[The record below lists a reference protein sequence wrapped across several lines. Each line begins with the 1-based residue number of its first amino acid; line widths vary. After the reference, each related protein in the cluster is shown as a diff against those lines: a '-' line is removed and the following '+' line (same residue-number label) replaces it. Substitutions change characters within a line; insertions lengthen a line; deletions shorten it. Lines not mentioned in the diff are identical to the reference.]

1 MSIRGGASMAIERA
15 RSIGCTAMQVFVKNN
30 MQWFARP
37 LTREEIRA
45 FLNHVQRGELLSV
58 FGHANYLI
66 NLAATNPQF
75 HANSIRALAEE
86 LVRADQLELP
96 FLVLHPGAHLGAGEE
111 AGLKKIA
118 DSVDEVFRKIPKV
131 KTKIALEI
139 TAGQG
144 SCIGHRFEH
153 LAHII
158 ANVREPERLRVC
170 LDTAHLFAAGYDI
183 SSESGVKKT
192 FHEFDRVIGRD
203 RLVAIHV
210 NDSKT
215 GRGSRVDR
223 HEHIGKG
230 RIGLD
235 AFRFIMQSPRFRKIP
250 KVLETPKGK
259 DLAEDV
265 INLKTLR
272 RLANQRLG
280 QGVILSGAKWSRRI
294 PQALAESNSPGS
306 LDFARDDGAELFDQ
320 PDRERIPIELSF
332 AGLNRCDDDQH
343 GVRHP
348 ERYQDWN
355 SDQEDAENRGDRV
368 VNQHRDLEIER
379 FLSVRVDLRGVA
391 AFYQPDSKRAENVT
405 QKVKEQSE
413 QCAGVAQ
420 DAPRSNVRGSGWS
433 RRRL

>member
-1 MSIRGGASMAIERA
+1 MSIAGGVSMAIERA
-15 RSIGCTAMQVFVKNN
+15 RSIRCTAMQVFVKNN

-45 FLNHVQRGELLSV
+45 FLNHTQRGELLSV

-75 HANSIRALAEE
+75 HANSIRALSEE

-96 FLVLHPGAHLGAGEE
+96 FLVLHPGAHLGAGED
-111 AGLKKIA
+111 AGLKKIV
-118 DSVDEVFRKIPKV
+118 DSVDEVFRRIPKV

-183 SSESGVKKT
+183 GNEPGVKKT
-192 FHEFDRVIGRD
+192 FREFDRVIGRN
-203 RLVAIHV
+203 RLVALHV

-215 GRGSRVDR
+215 TRGSRVDR

-230 RIGLD
+230 RIGLE
-235 AFRFIMQSPRFRKIP
+235 AFRFIMRSPRFSKIP

-259 DLAEDV
+259 DLREDV
-265 INLKTLR
+265 VNLKKLR
-272 RLANQRLG
+272 SLAD
-280 QGVILSGAKWSRRI
+280 K
-294 PQALAESNSPGS
+294 
-306 LDFARDDGAELFDQ
+306 
-320 PDRERIPIELSF
+320 
-332 AGLNRCDDDQH
+332 
-343 GVRHP
+343 
-348 ERYQDWN
+348 
-355 SDQEDAENRGDRV
+355 
-368 VNQHRDLEIER
+368 
-379 FLSVRVDLRGVA
+379 
-391 AFYQPDSKRAENVT
+391 
-405 QKVKEQSE
+405 
-413 QCAGVAQ
+413 
-420 DAPRSNVRGSGWS
+420 
-433 RRRL
+433 

>member
-1 MSIRGGASMAIERA
+1 MSIRGGVSAAIERA
-15 RSIGCTAMQVFVKNN
+15 RSIRCTAMQIFVKNN

-37 LTREEIRA
+37 LTGEEIRA
-45 FLNHVQRGELLSV
+45 FLNHVQRGELSSV

-118 DSVDEVFRKIPKV
+118 DSVDEVFRKIPEV

-158 ANVREPERLRVC
+158 TNVREPERLRVC
-170 LDTAHLFAAGYDI
+170 IDTAHLFAAGYEI
-183 SSESGVKKT
+183 GSEAGVRKT
-192 FHEFDRVIGRD
+192 FLEFDRVIGRN

-215 GRGSRVDR
+215 GLGSRVDR

-235 AFRFIMQSPRFRKIP
+235 AFRFIMRSSRFSEIP
-250 KVLETPKGK
+250 KVLETPKGE

-272 RLANQRLG
+272 RLAQP
-280 QGVILSGAKWSRRI
+280 RR
-294 PQALAESNSPGS
+294 
-306 LDFARDDGAELFDQ
+306 
-320 PDRERIPIELSF
+320 
-332 AGLNRCDDDQH
+332 C
-343 GVRHP
+343 
-348 ERYQDWN
+348 
-355 SDQEDAENRGDRV
+355 
-368 VNQHRDLEIER
+368 
-379 FLSVRVDLRGVA
+379 
-391 AFYQPDSKRAENVT
+391 
-405 QKVKEQSE
+405 
-413 QCAGVAQ
+413 
-420 DAPRSNVRGSGWS
+420 
-433 RRRL
+433 

>member
-1 MSIRGGASMAIERA
+1 MSIRGGVSMAIDRA
-15 RSIGCTAMQVFVKNN
+15 RSIRCTAMQIFVKNN

-37 LTREEIRA
+37 LTGEEIRV

-111 AGLKKIA
+111 PGLKKIA

-170 LDTAHLFAAGYDI
+170 LDTAHLFAAGYQI
-183 SSESGVKKT
+183 GSESGVRTT
-192 FHEFDRVIGRD
+192 FHDFDRVIGRN

-215 GRGSRVDR
+215 GLGSRVDR

-235 AFRFIMQSPRFRKIP
+235 AFRFIMRSPRFSKIP

-265 INLKTLR
+265 MNLKTLR
-272 RLANQRLG
+272 ALAN
-280 QGVILSGAKWSRRI
+280 K
-294 PQALAESNSPGS
+294 
-306 LDFARDDGAELFDQ
+306 
-320 PDRERIPIELSF
+320 
-332 AGLNRCDDDQH
+332 
-343 GVRHP
+343 
-348 ERYQDWN
+348 
-355 SDQEDAENRGDRV
+355 
-368 VNQHRDLEIER
+368 
-379 FLSVRVDLRGVA
+379 
-391 AFYQPDSKRAENVT
+391 
-405 QKVKEQSE
+405 
-413 QCAGVAQ
+413 
-420 DAPRSNVRGSGWS
+420 
-433 RRRL
+433 